1 MLLSTENQWHW
12 GGGKEGAQP
21 EEDGAGVDVD
31 GHLPKPAI
39 RVGPSRSES
48 DAGTQSAPP
57 FEGK

>member
-1 MLLSTENQWHW
+1 MGWEAMR
-12 GGGKEGAQP
+12 GGEGKEGRAQP
-21 EEDGAGVDVD
+21 EEDGAGVGVD